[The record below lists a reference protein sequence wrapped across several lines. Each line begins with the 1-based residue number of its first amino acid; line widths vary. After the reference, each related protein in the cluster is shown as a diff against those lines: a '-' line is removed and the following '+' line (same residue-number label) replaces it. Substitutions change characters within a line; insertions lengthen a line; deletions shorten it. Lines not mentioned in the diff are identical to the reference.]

1 MPDRAPPPP
10 VMWDAIYQGGGAQ
23 RLTRAPSIITVFIP
37 EGVCA
42 QGALLPSRTIFLLAT
57 YDTHS
62 SDTTCHSLMPL

>member
-1 MPDRAPPPP
+1 MTE
-10 VMWDAIYQGGGAQ
+10 I
-23 RLTRAPSIITVFIP
+23 SFFFIITVFIP

-62 SDTTCHSLMPL
+62 SDTTYHSLMPL